1 MTWYAI
7 YQQLGKTECCDVKIK
22 FGFSYPAFF
31 FTWIWAIYKRL
42 YLLALLSF
50 VFGILTPFSVFFY
63 VISILPPLAWAPA
76 DGTKNIVSFAL
87 NAVPLLLSW
96 GTQVSLGFFGN
107 KIYRINTEKNKDFI
121 LHMATHYNRGTI
133 NCYEK
138 IFTSRFC
145 LIIWHEVYSGC
156 ISGLLLSS
164 VTLWV
169 WMHNLFPIR

>member
-7 YQQLGKTECCDVKIK
+7 YQQLGKTERCDVKIK

-76 DGTKNIVSFAL
+76 DGTKNIVSFEV
-87 NAVPLLLSW
+87 N
-96 GTQVSLGFFGN
+96 
-107 KIYRINTEKNKDFI
+107 I
-121 LHMATHYNRGTI
+121 LRQ
-133 NCYEK
+133 
-138 IFTSRFC
+138 SRR
-145 LIIWHEVYSGC
+145 L
-156 ISGLLLSS
+156 
-164 VTLWV
+164 
-169 WMHNLFPIR
+169 